1 MLITAMTEA
10 AGRQICSRKYEYPYS
25 IFNYLPYD
33 EAVRTGAR
41 ITKSECK
48 DDYLCF
54 WNESDILIG
63 YVSFIKKSE
72 KLFLGIGL
80 APEYCSKGL
89 GKKILFQSIEKA
101 KQRYGDDT
109 EIWIQVRS
117 WNERAIKCYISCGF
131 EAIYNDNIPDKSGN
145 IEKFCFMKY

>member
-1 MLITAMTEA
+1 MLITNMTDA
-10 AGRQICSRKYEYPYS
+10 AARQICSWKYEYPYS
-25 IFNYLPYD
+25 VYNYLPYD

-54 WNESDILIG
+54 WNEGDILIG
-63 YVSFIKKSE
+63 YVSLIKRSE

-117 WNERAIKCYISCGF
+117 WNERAIKCYTSCGF